1 MTKQQKK
8 NLQFSQLIEL
18 LASTPDVLTSS
29 LGLNKWP
36 VKNGTFNSFP
46 LTRRHYYQHAG
57 MFKARERTAKWNLD
71 VQDELLEL
79 SFESSKGVDLE
90 RHISYKNVYLK
101 NFDNLWFEYLK
112 PRWARQRLRL
122 YGGKKRVF
130 ATYFN
135 NIKNFDKTKR
145 VVIAFGSAK
154 FVPGGRGEI
163 SVPTSRAFK
172 ECQMT
177 FPTIVVDEFRTT
189 RIHHEDNSI
198 LEYIKRRDTNSEL
211 RGLLWCSSPN
221 NNKFVNRD
229 LNAATVGNIRRCAM
243 HLTRP
248 SILQRSPNNV
258 KLQKVVGKF
267 IKC

>member
-1 MTKQQKK
+1 
-8 NLQFSQLIEL
+8 
-18 LASTPDVLTSS
+18 
-29 LGLNKWP
+29 
-36 VKNGTFNSFP
+36 
-46 LTRRHYYQHAG
+46 